1 MKQTLLKKTSIYIY
15 IFLIHLHKIHKAEN
29 GPVIFWHGKIYYDF
43 KISLPVIKLVRKR
56 IHFLFKSKHVTVW
69 TLGFERWCSLFTWE
83 ANANYKPS
91 RPWKKRQ
98 LKKQPFK
105 FLEKCWIKK
114 ITCLVVQDIKS
125 FFPSVCLPNYIR
137 KATSIIP
144 ISGEFQGCCF
154 SSSCPCNL
162 IVYHTW
168 T

>member
-1 MKQTLLKKTSIYIY
+1 M
-15 IFLIHLHKIHKAEN
+15 
-29 GPVIFWHGKIYYDF
+29 
-43 KISLPVIKLVRKR
+43 IKLVRKR

-168 T
+168 TQNFYMTSFSQSSEVFLEAFVGSIAAIKWWLIK